1 MRKLILTWLFGTD
14 DIEDYF
20 ELLRKKI
27 NYGKKNIEYI
37 DEHIKT
43 LDKAIEDLNTMRKL
57 IKVCENHG
65 IDVDEEIKHVEL

>member
-20 ELLRKKI
+20 KVLRDNI
-27 NYGKKNIEYI
+27 NYCKIRMDDIQY
-37 DEHIKT
+37 HLKT
-43 LDKAIEDLNTMRKL
+43 LEEHKKALDIIMKL